1 MRKDVNYYA
10 NRKEVF
16 LLKIVRLTFFILF
29 LSLAFVSIKLSI
41 KTDERNY
48 DWRNNSDGT
57 VTIIHYNGPHLE
69 FPFKPFKWQKVAKVS
84 SGIFEKRDI
93 YSFYRKFIS

>member
-1 MRKDVNYYA
+1 MLIE
-10 NRKEVF
+10 KEVF
-16 LLKIVRLTFFILF
+16 LLKIVRLAFFILF
-29 LSLAFVSIKLSI
+29 LSLAFASIKLSI

-57 VTIIHYNGPHLE
+57 VTIIHYNGPHIE
-69 FPFKPFKWQKVAKVS
+69 FPFPSRLNGKKVAKVS

-93 YSFYRKFIS
+93 YSFLPKVY

>member
-1 MRKDVNYYA
+1 MI
-10 NRKEVF
+10 

-41 KTDERNY
+41 KSDERNY

-57 VTIIHYNGPHLE
+57 VTIIHYNGPHME
-69 FPFKPFKWQKVAKVS
+69 FPFPDQLNGKKVGKVS
-84 SGIFEKRDI
+84 SGIFEKREI
-93 YSFYRKFIS
+93 YILLPIVY

>member
-1 MRKDVNYYA
+1 VI
-10 NRKEVF
+10 

-41 KTDERNY
+41 KSDERKY

-57 VTIIHYNGPHLE
+57 VTIIHYNGPHMEME
-69 FPFKPFKWQKVAKVS
+69 FPFPNRLNGKKVAKVS
-84 SGIFEKRDI
+84 SGIFEKRDF
-93 YSFYRKFIS
+93 YSFLPIVY